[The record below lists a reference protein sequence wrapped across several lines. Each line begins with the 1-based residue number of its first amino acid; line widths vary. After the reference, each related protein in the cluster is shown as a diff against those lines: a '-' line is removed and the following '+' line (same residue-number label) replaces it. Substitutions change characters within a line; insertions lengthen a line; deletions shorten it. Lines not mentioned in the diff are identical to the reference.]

1 MINIHLER
9 GKLLLAQKRLA
20 DAEKEFKQALSHAP
34 NDAYAMAWLAE
45 CYLSGKRYAE
55 ALELGERAMGHA
67 PNDPFLLYTMARAY
81 FYNQNTKKAREM
93 IRQGLQLN
101 PADADFFLLLAHVAF
116 YEEKWQEALDAAEQ
130 GLEQDAENVNL
141 VNIRAQALV
150 KLNRKAEAAQTIDY
164 ALHKA
169 PEDSYSHANRGWVAI
184 EQSRFKEA
192 QQNFREAL
200 RLNPNNEYARS
211 GLKEAIKGENIF
223 YRGLLKYFLWMAKM
237 NEQNRWAVVIGAY
250 IIYRVVLGVA
260 RSNPALAP
268 LLYPII
274 ALYVLFALSSWIAI
288 PIANLFLRL
297 HPIGK
302 HALTEDEKMRSNI
315 AGGLVGLSLLALAGY
330 FISDA
335 GQLLFL
341 GLVFG
346 LLLVPAGGTF
356 SVSEGTKARRSLTI
370 YSLALAAVGIIGA
383 LVPSL
388 GSWLII
394 VFALGIFAYGWVANY
409 LIGQDA
415 KAF

>member
-1 MINIHLER
+1 
-9 GKLLLAQKRLA
+9 
-20 DAEKEFKQALSHAP
+20 
-34 NDAYAMAWLAE
+34 
-45 CYLSGKRYAE
+45 
-55 ALELGERAMGHA
+55 
-67 PNDPFLLYTMARAY
+67 
-81 FYNQNTKKAREM
+81 
-93 IRQGLQLN
+93 
-101 PADADFFLLLAHVAF
+101 
-116 YEEKWQEALDAAEQ
+116 
-130 GLEQDAENVNL
+130 
-141 VNIRAQALV
+141 
-150 KLNRKAEAAQTIDY
+150 
-164 ALHKA
+164 
-169 PEDSYSHANRGWVAI
+169 
-184 EQSRFKEA
+184 
-192 QQNFREAL
+192 
-200 RLNPNNEYARS
+200 
-211 GLKEAIKGENIF
+211 
-223 YRGLLKYFLWMAKM
+223 M

-274 ALYVLFALSSWIAI
+274 ALYVLFALSSWIAV

-302 HALTEDEKMRSNI
+302 HALTEDEKMGSNI
-315 AGGLVGLSLLALAGY
+315 AGGLVGLSLLSLAGY
-330 FISDA
+330 FISNA

-370 YSLALAAVGIIGA
+370 YSLALAAVGITGA
-383 LVPSL
+383 LIPSL

>member
-1 MINIHLER
+1 MTNIHLER
-9 GKLLLAQKRLA
+9 GKLLLAQKRIT
-20 DAEKEFKQALSHAP
+20 DAEQEFKRALSQSP

-45 CYLSGKRYAE
+45 CYLSSKRYQE

-81 FYNQNTKKAREM
+81 FYNQNTRKAREM
-93 IRQGLQLN
+93 IQQGLQLN

-116 YEEKWQEALDAAEQ
+116 YEERWQEALNAAEQ

-141 VNIRAQALV
+141 INIRAQSLV
-150 KLNRKAEAAQTIDY
+150 KLDRKAEAAQTIDY

-169 PEDSYSHANRGWVAI
+169 PEDSYAHANRGWVAI

-192 QQNFREAL
+192 QLSFREAL

-223 YRGLLKYFLWMAKM
+223 YRGILKYFLWMAKL
-237 NEQNRWAVVIGAY
+237 NERNRWAVIIGAY

-268 LLYPII
+268 LIYPFI
-274 ALYVLFALSSWIAI
+274 ALYVLFALSSWIAV

-302 HALTEDEKMRSNI
+302 HALTDDEKAGSNI
-315 AGGLVGLSLLALAGY
+315 AGGLLGLSIFALTGY
-330 FISDA
+330 LISGA

-341 GLVFG
+341 GIVFG

-356 SVSEGTKARRSLTI
+356 SVSAGTTARRSLTI
-370 YSLALAAVGIIGA
+370 YSLALGAAGIIGA
-383 LVPSL
+383 LIPAL
-388 GSWLII
+388 GSWLLI

-409 LIGQDA
+409 LIGRDA